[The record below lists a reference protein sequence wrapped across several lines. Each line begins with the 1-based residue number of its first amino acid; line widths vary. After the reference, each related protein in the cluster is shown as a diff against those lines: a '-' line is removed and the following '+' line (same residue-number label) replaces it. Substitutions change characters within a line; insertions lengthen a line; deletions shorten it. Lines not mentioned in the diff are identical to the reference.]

1 MFKNSL
7 IAGFAALSVTGEYPV
22 SCADVR
28 DGGIALVC
36 FDTGAAVKRTGIGT
50 GETVAYPAA
59 RNVVRIPACSAG
71 IGLGGV
77 AAVGVSAVG
86 MSAAALCVFGF
97 FAFCRFGCFGRAFAP
112 CRV

>member
-59 RNVVRIPACSAG
+59 RNVVRIPACLTG
-71 IGLGGV
+71 IGLG
-77 AAVGVSAVG
+77 GVSAVG

-97 FAFCRFGCFGRAFAP
+97 FAFCRFGRAFAP